1 MALPVLQNCKDYLK
15 IEHDAEDDLIDREL
29 VGAFADVQAYVRV
42 PLLAEE
48 RTVYLERQSDS
59 LYRST
64 TKLHLPFYPIAADS
78 SATPAL
84 EITDNNGDVLVEGTD
99 YRLDLRT
106 GVIYGLGPSSFV
118 PFAVWPYVVTC
129 FVGLDARSG
138 YATAVEPILFS
149 AILDVV
155 ADRIQK
161 RNPTASSETT
171 GGGVSTSYGE
181 FGLPTSV
188 CRRLDP
194 FRMVRAL

>member
-1 MALPVLQNCKDYLK
+1 MALPDLDDAKEYLK
-15 IEHDAEDDLIDREL
+15 VEHANDDALLTREL
-29 VGAFADVQAYVRV
+29 VGAFADVQAYLRV
-42 PLLAEE
+42 PILAEE
-48 RTVYLERQSDS
+48 RTAYIERSADS

-64 TKLHLPFYPIAADS
+64 TRLHLPWYPIAADS

-84 EITDNNGDVLVEGTD
+84 TITDNDGDVLVEGTD

-106 GVIYGLGPSSFV
+106 GIIYGLSASTFL
-118 PFAVWPYVVTC
+118 PFSKWPYSVTA
-129 FVGLDARSG
+129 FVGLDARSD
-138 YATAVEPILFS
+138 YATAIEPVLFT

-155 ADRIQK
+155 ADRYQ
-161 RNPTASSETT
+161 RRSPAASSETT

-181 FGLPTSV
+181 LGLPTRV